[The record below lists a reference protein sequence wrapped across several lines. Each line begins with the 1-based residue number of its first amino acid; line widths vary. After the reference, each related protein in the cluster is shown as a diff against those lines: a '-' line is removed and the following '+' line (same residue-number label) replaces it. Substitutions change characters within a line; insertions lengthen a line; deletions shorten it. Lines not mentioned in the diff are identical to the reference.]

1 MRRLTL
7 QECFNFQFY
16 KFFVVN
22 HQLWQWFLPPAELA
36 PVLFDVVAGRGRCAL
51 RLDEFQEGLADALF
65 IVLLA
70 AHDGGAVGC
79 ALAPRPL
86 HLQVVE
92 GDVAVAVL
100 AELPECG
107 HDELRIHAVVGV
119 AAVVPSDEPAEEDL
133 QLGDLQ
139 VVVPRADLPR
149 EVAELE
155 GVELR
160 AGTALLRDGDEHEAQ
175 PLLGGTVAEGVVDV
189 HQRGCCSEEAAVEGG
204 GCDVDVEVVKTEG
217 RQELR
222 PVAVPFQCSPGFGI
236 QR

>member
-1 MRRLTL
+1 M
-7 QECFNFQFY
+7 
-16 KFFVVN
+16 
-22 HQLWQWFLPPAELA
+22 A
-36 PVLFDVVAGRGRCAL
+36 PVLVNLETGRGRVPL
-51 RLDEFQEGLADALF
+51 RLDEFQEGLANALF
-65 IVLLA
+65 IILLA
-70 AHDGGAVGC
+70 AHDGGAAGC
-79 ALAPRPL
+79 GLAPLPF
-86 HLQVVE
+86 HLLVVE

-139 VVVPRADLPR
+139 VVVPRAEQPC

-160 AGTALLRDGDEHEAQ
+160 ACAALLRDGHEHVAQ

-236 QR
+236 QRRRRRSLAFAQQLVLVHYLVYRIHFLVFLFFRY